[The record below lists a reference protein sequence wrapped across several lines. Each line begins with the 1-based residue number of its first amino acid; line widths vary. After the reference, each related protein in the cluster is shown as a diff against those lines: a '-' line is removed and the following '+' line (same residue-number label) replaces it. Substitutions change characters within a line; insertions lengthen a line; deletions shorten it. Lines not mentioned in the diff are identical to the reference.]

1 MRSWKTTIVGG
12 LLILGAVSQVG
23 LGILNGDL
31 ASVKE
36 IIPQFIEGLIGIGF
50 IFTRDDKKT
59 RR

>member
-1 MRSWKTTIVGG
+1 VGG

-31 ASVKE
+31 VSVKE